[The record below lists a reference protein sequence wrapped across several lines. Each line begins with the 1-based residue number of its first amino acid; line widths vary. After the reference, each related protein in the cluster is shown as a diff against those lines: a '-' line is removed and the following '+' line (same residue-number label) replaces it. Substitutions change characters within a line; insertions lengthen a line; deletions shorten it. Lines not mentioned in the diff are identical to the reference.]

1 MGLFGNNKELEKR
14 NKELEKENEQLRREL
29 QDIRRELEDLKR
41 EKVDNKDS
49 DNKDREIVD
58 ILIESYEDGVTYLQ
72 DVMNGGVE
80 QLKDAVEIND
90 QTSKRILNINVEK
103 DKVNSSING
112 IGKETE
118 SLEIGANT
126 LNESVNSISDIISLI
141 KDISDQTNLLALNAA
156 IEAARAGEHGRGFAV
171 VADEVRKLAERTQ
184 KATTEVEINIGQLK
198 QNSSEILEIKERFVE
213 NSNSI
218 QEALAK
224 FFEELEHVIENT
236 KRINDITNN
245 ITNEINI
252 ANGKVD
258 HIILKLLGYKKLLYN
273 TDSQLIDENSCRFAK
288 WFNNVKN
295 RIDQSTVSFVS
306 EHHKNVHQG
315 IKEVVRLWE
324 EKEYD
329 KVLKILKDVEN
340 SSSVAFKELYN
351 AFVQNRKNKF
361 IS

>member
-1 MGLFGNNKELEKR
+1 MGLFGNSKKLEKR
-14 NKELEKENEQLRREL
+14 NEELERENELL
-29 QDIRRELEDLKR
+29 KRELEEVKR
-41 EKVDNKDS
+41 ELEEVKRNKID
-49 DNKDREIVD
+49 DKETNTNNTDREIVD

-72 DVMNGGVE
+72 EVMDGGVE
-80 QLKDAVEIND
+80 QLRDAVEIND
-90 QTSKRILNINVEK
+90 KTSKGISNINVEK
-103 DKVNSSING
+103 DKVNSSINE

-118 SLEIGANT
+118 NLEMGANT
-126 LNESVNSISDIISLI
+126 LNESVDSISDIISLI

-184 KATTEVEINIGQLK
+184 KATMEVEINIGQLK

-213 NSNSI
+213 SSNFI

-236 KRINDITNN
+236 KRINDITSN

-258 HIILKLLGYKKLLYN
+258 HILYKLLGYKKLLYN
-273 TDSQLIDENSCRFAK
+273 QDYQLIDENNCRFGK
-288 WFNNVKN
+288 WFNNIKN
-295 RIDQSTVSFVS
+295 KIDQSTVSFVS

-315 IKEVVRLWE
+315 VKEIVRLWE

-329 KVLKILKDVEN
+329 KALEKLKDVEK
-340 SSSVAFKELYN
+340 SSSIAFKELYI
-351 AFVQNRKNKF
+351 AFVQNRK
-361 IS
+361 

>member
-1 MGLFGNNKELEKR
+1 MGLFGNSKELEKR
-14 NKELEKENEQLRREL
+14 NEELEKENKQLRREL
-29 QDIRRELEDLKR
+29 EEVKVELENLKR

-58 ILIESYEDGVTYLQ
+58 ILVESYEDGVTYLQ
-72 DVMNGGVE
+72 GIMEGGVE
-80 QLKDAVEIND
+80 QLKDAVDIND
-90 QTSKRILNINVEK
+90 KTSKRILNINVEK
-103 DKVNSSING
+103 DKVNSSINEV
-112 IGKETE
+112 GKEIE
-118 SLEIGANT
+118 NLEMGANT
-126 LNESVNSISDIISLI
+126 LNESVDSISDIISLI

-184 KATTEVEINIGQLK
+184 KATMEVEINIGQLK
-198 QNSSEILEIKERFVE
+198 QNSSEVLEIKERFVE
-213 NSNSI
+213 SSNFI

-236 KRINDITNN
+236 KKINDITSN

-258 HIILKLLGYKKLLYN
+258 HILFKLLGYKKLLYN
-273 TDSQLIDENSCRFAK
+273 EDHQLMDENSCRFAK

-306 EHHKNVHQG
+306 THHKNVHQG
-315 IKEVVRLWE
+315 IKEVVKRWE

-329 KVLKILKDVEN
+329 KALERLKDVEN
-340 SSSVAFKELYN
+340 SSSIAFKELYN
-351 AFVQNRKNKF
+351 AFIQNRK
-361 IS
+361 